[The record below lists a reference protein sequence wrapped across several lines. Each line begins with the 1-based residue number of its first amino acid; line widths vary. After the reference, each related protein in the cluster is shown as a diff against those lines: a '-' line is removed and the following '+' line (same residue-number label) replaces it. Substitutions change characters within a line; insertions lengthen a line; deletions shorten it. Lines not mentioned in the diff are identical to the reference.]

1 MEQRLPQ
8 AARQRIE
15 LIDIAR
21 GLALVAMAIYHF
33 TWDLDFFGYIE
44 PGTSVTGGWKV
55 FARSIASSFLFLV
68 GFSLYLAHGEHIR
81 VRAFL
86 KRLAV
91 IAVAA
96 GAITAA
102 TYIAMPQSFI
112 FFGILHHIAV
122 ASVLGLAF
130 LRLPAAAILAAAALV
145 IAAPHFVHASIL
157 DRPLFWWTGLS
168 RNVPGSNDFIPVFPW
183 FAAVLGGMAAARLA
197 SAAGL
202 LARMA
207 EFVRPRQVPLLPT
220 IGRHSLSF
228 YLLHQPI
235 LFSSVWLLAQLAPP
249 PAPDQAALFERAC
262 TSQCAVE
269 REESFCRAYCQC
281 LLDEAVAQDRLDDL
295 YNPTR
300 DADAQAWL
308 RDIAI
313 GCSTAENE

>member
-1 MEQRLPQ
+1 MEQQQPQ
-8 AARQRIE
+8 ARQRIE

-68 GFSLYLAHGEHIR
+68 GFSLYLAHGERIR
-81 VRAFL
+81 GRAFL

-91 IAVAA
+91 IVTAA
-96 GAITAA
+96 GAITVV
-102 TYIAMPQSFI
+102 TYVAMPQTFI

-130 LRLPAAAILAAAALV
+130 LKLPAAVVLAAAALV
-145 IAAPHFVHASIL
+145 VAAPHFVHAPFL
-157 DRPLFWWTGLS
+157 DQPLFWWTGLA
-168 RNVPGSNDFIPVFPW
+168 RNVPGSNDFIPIFPW
-183 FAAVLGGMAAARLA
+183 FAAVLGGIAAARIA
-197 SAAGL
+197 SVTGL
-202 LARMA
+202 LTRLGQL
-207 EFVRPRQVPLLPT
+207 VRPRQLPLLPT

-228 YLLHQPI
+228 YLLHQPV
-235 LFSSVWLLAQLAPP
+235 LFSSVWLFAQVVPP
-249 PAPDQAALFERAC
+249 PAPDQAALFSRAC

-281 LLDEAVAQDRLDDL
+281 LLDEVAAQDRLDDL
-295 YNPTR
+295 YDPAR
-300 DADAQAWL
+300 DAETQEWL
-308 RDIAI
+308 RGVAI
-313 GCSTAENE
+313 GCSAVENE